1 MKTPGEMTQLEMA
14 AYVQSILEL
23 NGINVILSGGV
34 ATSFHCDNQYVSYDI
49 DLVNIFSSS
58 RKSIKNILSTY
69 GFIEENRYFRHPLS
83 KFFIEFPPGPLT
95 VGQEPVRE
103 VDEVKLET
111 GFLKVISP
119 TDSVKDRLAAYYHWG
134 DQQSLKQA
142 LLIARTKKVDL
153 DEVKRWSENEGK
165 IEEFKIFLIEFSQNS
180 EKS

>member
-1 MKTPGEMTQLEMA
+1 MKSPGEMTQLEMA
-14 AYVQSILEL
+14 AYVQSLLEV
-23 NGINVILSGGV
+23 NGIKVILSGGV
-34 ATSFHCDNQYVSYDI
+34 ATTLHSDNQYVSYDF

-58 RKSIKNILSTY
+58 RKSIKNIISTY
-69 GFIEENRYFRHPLS
+69 GFIEENRYFKHPSS

-111 GFLKVISP
+111 GILKVISP

-165 IEEFKIFLIEFSQNS
+165 IEEFKTFINKAT
-180 EKS
+180 EKI